1 MSKQPS
7 LNAESGVGALAHA
20 HAHAAQTRAAAA
32 GTDMPVTVR
41 TGGSLG
47 VRLRKASAVSAA
59 VVEAVHPEG
68 QGHALGI
75 EQGDE
80 LVAIAGVPC
89 VEGVSEEEVRHLSER
104 ASERERARAHTHAH
118 ARTRA
123 HTCRRALTSSTPLL
137 SRSPLPCFHR
147 TPPPPFAGARAR
159 AARRDAPRPGRPCRR
174 RAPLQAAR
182 QGDSA
187 RGRCRQH
194 GGGRGRR
201 GCGRGCR
208 LWRQCADRRARRA
221 AAAGER
227 KARSASA
234 CAGPL
239 LRFLRARAC
248 ALVRL
253 A

>member
-104 ASERERARAHTHAH
+104 ASERERERERAHT
-118 ARTRA
+118 ARACTQ
-123 HTCRRALTSSTPLL
+123 TCRRALTSSTPLL

-147 TPPPPFAGARAR
+147 TPPPPLAGARAR

-182 QGDSA
+182 QGGSA

-201 GCGRGCR
+201 GCGRGRR
-208 LWRQCADRRARRA
+208 LWRQRADRRARRA

-234 CAGPL
+234 RASSP

-248 ALVRL
+248 ALVHL